1 MRKQTLKLASLICF
15 VICVLLWVPNVL
27 LEVASPFWMLTF
39 LVGPIGLALGLVG
52 KHYFFAVLNFIMTF
66 SFFWIM
72 AIGYYFLGP

>member
-1 MRKQTLKLASLICF
+1 
-15 VICVLLWVPNVL
+15 VL

-39 LVGPIGLALGLVG
+39 IVGTIGLALGLVG
-52 KHYFFAVLNFIMTF
+52 KHYFLAILNFIMTF

>member
-1 MRKQTLKLASLICF
+1 
-15 VICVLLWVPNVL
+15 
-27 LEVASPFWMLTF
+27 MLTF

-52 KHYFFAVLNFIMTF
+52 KHYFLAILNFIMTF